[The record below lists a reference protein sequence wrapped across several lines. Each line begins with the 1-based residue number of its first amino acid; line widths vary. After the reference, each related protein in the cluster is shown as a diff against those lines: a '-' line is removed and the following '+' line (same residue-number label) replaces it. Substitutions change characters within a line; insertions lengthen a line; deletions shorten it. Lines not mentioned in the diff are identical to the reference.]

1 MMNPKFSIITVVFND
16 VNHIEGTINSVLSQ
30 SYKDFEYIIVDGG
43 STDGTASIILK
54 YQDNIS
60 FFITEKDEGI
70 YDAMNKG
77 ISYCRGRW
85 VCFMNSGDFLYNDSV
100 LHDIAFSC
108 NLEDDVIYGDTN
120 AVFDFGAFV
129 VKAKEPEY
137 LKRDMPFCHQSS
149 FTKSDLL
156 RKYLFDLSFK
166 YVADYNFFYNLYYKG
181 YKFKRLDITV
191 ATFDAKDGVSSVNKN
206 KVFKELLMVQSSHY
220 NIINIIRI
228 YYRML
233 KYSTANL
240 IGQIFPSIIKKWRE
254 NRMS

>member
-1 MMNPKFSIITVVFND
+1 MAIPM
-16 VNHIEGTINSVLSQ
+16 Q
-30 SYKDFEYIIVDGG
+30 SL
-43 STDGTASIILK
+43 IL
-54 YQDNIS
+54 
-60 FFITEKDEGI
+60 
-70 YDAMNKG
+70 
-77 ISYCRGRW
+77 
-85 VCFMNSGDFLYNDSV
+85 
-100 LHDIAFSC
+100 
-108 NLEDDVIYGDTN
+108 
-120 AVFDFGAFV
+120 GAFV

-137 LKRDMPFCHQSS
+137 LKRDMPFCQVLLQ
-149 FTKSDLL
+149 KSDLL

-240 IGQIFPSIIKKWRE
+240 IIKFFQVL
-254 NRMS
+254 